1 MVAELFAL
9 AAQKNIEKGLPGFR
23 LQQWYFFACA
33 AFFVYGRM
41 LKNNILVELSQY
53 RGLPPILGWI
63 TTHHSFVSY
72 VLYTIGFVLFVVSLK
87 VRRRRVTHAACAR
100 PAPL

>member
-41 LKNNILVELSQY
+41 LKSNILVELSENPQ
-53 RGLPPILGWI
+53 LPHILSAPYAPRA
-63 TTHHSFVSY
+63 HSHLSPHR
-72 VLYTIGFVLFVVSLK
+72 LAQPG
-87 VRRRRVTHAACAR
+87 A
-100 PAPL
+100 